1 MNNFIFLFLIMTIAS
16 CNNSDNK
23 KNLNSNSEPKQP
35 SQDQLIDSNSTP
47 VISQGFLFS
56 VGLYFG
62 TDRPLL
68 GMGCESAEGITKSE
82 QIKALEKF
90 QQHVVRL
97 NRTQDVKWFMGE
109 RSHMIFESYLSFT
122 PEEVEGVIENAL
134 DRLKSGGCQKV
145 IGGLTDSAL
154 FKKINYFESRTKYKT
169 NHCFVKVD
177 DSLNETY
184 LVAIDSQDSK
194 QNIYYSTL
202 ANLNSCQASLSMN
215 VSPVH
220 RFFANA
226 DTFEQFNCYKNK
238 STDSSFYLL
247 KEIKTNEEKELLEL
261 IIVDKFENVELCQD
275 EKVRQ

>member
-1 MNNFIFLFLIMTIAS
+1 MNNFIFLFLIITIAS
-16 CNNSDNK
+16 CNKSDNDK
-23 KNLNSNSEPKQP
+23 SSNSNSGTNQP
-35 SQDQLIDSNSTP
+35 SQDQLNDSTSTP
-47 VISQGFLFS
+47 VISQGFLSS
-56 VGLYFG
+56 VGLFFG

-68 GMGCESAEGITKSE
+68 GMGCGPAEGITKSD

-97 NRTQDVKWFMGE
+97 NRTQDVKWFMGD
-109 RSHMIFESYLSFT
+109 RSHMIFESYVSFT
-122 PEEVEGVIENAL
+122 PKEVEGVIKDAL
-134 DRLKSGGCQKV
+134 DKLKSDGCQKV
-145 IGGLTDSAL
+145 IGGPKDSTL
-154 FKKINYFESRTKYKT
+154 LKKINYFESRTQYKT

-177 DSLNETY
+177 NSLDETY

-202 ANLNSCQASLSMN
+202 AKLNSCQASLPMN

-220 RFFANA
+220 RFFASA
-226 DTFEQFNCYKNK
+226 DTFEQFNCYKNA

-247 KEIKTNEEKELLEL
+247 KEIRTNEEKELLEL
-261 IIVDKFENVELCQD
+261 IIIYKFENVELCLD